1 MALSASSPCLK
12 GYLLETDTRW
22 DNISDLCDDRQA
34 DELGLEV
41 GNRLFYNPYL
51 KAMSERLKYYDE

>member
-1 MALSASSPCLK
+1 MALSASSPCIK

-41 GNRLFYNPYL
+41 RDRLFYSP
-51 KAMSERLKYYDE
+51 